1 MIKKLLIFLYFL
13 CSFSSISFSEII
25 NSFNVEG
32 NDRVSSNTIINFS
45 ELKLGSDISESDL
58 NNSLKKLYDTNF
70 FKDIILE
77 VENNI
82 LNIKVVELPVIQ
94 EIIIRGIK
102 SQSTIKELKDQIS
115 LKDKNPFDEN
125 KISKDINTILNIFKQ
140 SGYFFVEVD
149 SLISEN
155 KNNTV
160 DLIFDINRG
169 DRATISEI
177 RFIGDKVFKDRKLYG
192 VITSEEDKFWKFI
205 SNKKFI
211 NIERVNL
218 DKRLLEIFYKE
229 KGYYNVA
236 VNDAYTQLIDNK
248 DFILTYNIN
257 AGNKYYFGDFQ
268 LNLPKNF
275 DENNFLK
282 LKNKFIKLSGEKY
295 NINQIENILEEIE
308 QISSIKNYEFI
319 DANITENIVENKIN
333 FIFDLVET
341 ENRYV
346 ERINILGNNITSEEF
361 IRDNLLVDEGD
372 PFNKILFNKS
382 INNLRSKGLFK
393 SIKTKIVKSENENT
407 LDIIN
412 IDVEEKPTG
421 EITAGAGYGTS
432 GSTLSVGIKENN
444 FNGKGITLASNLAI
458 NEEAIKGSFYYTHP
472 NFAYSDRSLITSLES
487 TSTDKL
493 KNFGYKSSLNSFSLG
508 TRYQQ
513 FNDLFFSPSF
523 SISNEDI
530 ETTSTASAAY
540 KKQQGS
546 YFETN
551 FSYGLEYDK
560 RDSRYQPSSGYISSW
575 YQTLPIVSDD
585 YSFYNSYRITKYYEP
600 VEDMVLSTGFLV
612 RSINSLSSENVRVS
626 KRLFIPSSRLRG
638 FESGKV
644 GPKDG
649 ADFIGG
655 NYISTM
661 NISSTLPYIFQTTE
675 NIDLKIFFD
684 AGNIWG
690 VDYASNLDNDSK
702 IRSSTGIAMELLT
715 PIGPMSF
722 SLAEAIT
729 KNPSDVTESFRFQLG
744 TTF

>member
-32 NDRVSSNTIINFS
+32 NDRVSKNTIINFS

-70 FKDIILE
+70 FKDVILV
-77 VENNI
+77 VENNT

-94 EIIIRGIK
+94 EVIIRGIK

-140 SGYFFVEVD
+140 SGYFFVKVD
-149 SLISEN
+149 SLVSEN

-177 RFIGDKVFKDRKLYG
+177 RFIGEKVFKDRKLYG

-218 DKRLLEIFYKE
+218 DKRLLEIYYKE

-236 VNDAYTQLIDNK
+236 VEDAYSQLIDNK

-257 AGNKYYFGDFQ
+257 AGKKYFFGDFQ
-268 LNLPKNF
+268 LNLPNNF
-275 DENNFLK
+275 DEKNFLK
-282 LKNKFIKLSGEKY
+282 LKNKFRKLSGEKY
-295 NINQIENILEEIE
+295 NINEIENILEEIE

-319 DANITENIVENKIN
+319 DANITENIVENRIN

-393 SIKTKIVKSENENT
+393 SIKTNIVESENEST

-412 IDVEEKPTG
+412 IDIEEKPTG

-444 FNGKGITLASNLAI
+444 FNGKGITLASNLAFT
-458 NEEAIKGSFYYTHP
+458 EESIKGSFYYTHP

-508 TRYQQ
+508 TRYEQ

-575 YQTLPIVSDD
+575 YQTLPIASDD
-585 YSFYNSYRITKYYEP
+585 YSFYNSYRITKYSEP
-600 VEDMVLSTGFLV
+600 VEDMVLSTGFLI
-612 RSINSLSSENVRVS
+612 RSINSLSGENVRVS

-729 KNPSDVTESFRFQLG
+729 KNSSDVTETFRFQLG

>member
-32 NDRVSSNTIINFS
+32 NDRVSKNTIINFS

-77 VENNI
+77 VENNT

-149 SLISEN
+149 SLVSEN

-177 RFIGDKVFKDRKLYG
+177 RFIGEKVFNDRKLYG

-236 VNDAYTQLIDNK
+236 VVDAYSQLIDNK

-257 AGNKYYFGDFQ
+257 AGKKYFFGDFQ

-282 LKNKFIKLSGEKY
+282 LKNKFRKLSGEKY
-295 NINQIENILEEIE
+295 NINEIENILEEIE

-393 SIKTKIVKSENENT
+393 SIKTNIVESENEST
-407 LDIIN
+407 QDIIN
-412 IDVEEKPTG
+412 IDIEEKPTG

-432 GSTLSVGIKENN
+432 GSTISIGIKENN
-444 FNGKGITLASNLAI
+444 FNGKGVTLASNLALS
-458 NEEAIKGSFYYTHP
+458 EEAIKGSFYYTHP

-508 TRYQQ
+508 TRYEQ

-575 YQTLPIVSDD
+575 YQTLPIASDD
-585 YSFYNSYRITKYYEP
+585 YSFYNSYRITKYSEP

-612 RSINSLSSENVRVS
+612 RSINSLSGENVRVS

-729 KNPSDVTESFRFQLG
+729 KNSSDVTESFRFQLG

>member
-32 NDRVSSNTIINFS
+32 NDRVSKNTIINFS

-77 VENNI
+77 VKNNT

-177 RFIGDKVFKDRKLYG
+177 RFIGEKVFKDRKLYG

-236 VNDAYTQLIDNK
+236 VDDAYSQLVDNK

-257 AGNKYYFGDFQ
+257 AGKKYFFGDFQ

-282 LKNKFIKLSGEKY
+282 LKNKFRKLSGEKY
-295 NINQIENILEEIE
+295 NINEIENILEEIE

-393 SIKTKIVKSENENT
+393 SIKTNIVESENEST
-407 LDIIN
+407 QDIIN
-412 IDVEEKPTG
+412 IDIEEKPTG

-432 GSTLSVGIKENN
+432 GSTLSIGIKENN
-444 FNGKGITLASNLAI
+444 FNGKGVTLASNLSLS
-458 NEEAIKGSFYYTHP
+458 EEAIKGSFYYTHP

-508 TRYQQ
+508 TRYEQ

-690 VDYASNLDNDSK
+690 VDYSSNLDNDSK

-729 KNPSDVTESFRFQLG
+729 KNSSDVTESFRFQLG